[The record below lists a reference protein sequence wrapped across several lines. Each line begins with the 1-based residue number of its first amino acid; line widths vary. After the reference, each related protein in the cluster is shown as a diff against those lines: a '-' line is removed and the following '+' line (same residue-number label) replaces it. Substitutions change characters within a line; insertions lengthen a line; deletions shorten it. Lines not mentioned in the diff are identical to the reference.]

1 MSQWRSWC
9 LRSSISSKSNDGFAM
24 DFLGKRISLNPR
36 PARATV
42 AALEVALL
50 GNCPGR
56 VRIDRLLA
64 MSDATNE
71 IRANG
76 FGPRLDRLISGNEHL
91 HHLPVPINSLAEF
104 EDIFPD
110 ARSSDAVYI
119 SRLAGSLSWLV
130 NAVEDYFANGGEKLW
145 VIQIPE
151 DEGISGFLP
160 EFNSPLYDVENLRGI
175 ATALVLNQVGLIGLP
190 DLERLQ
196 IPAHLQDIPR
206 KRLANPDPQFTPASQ
221 RYDDGHR
228 ERRHS
233 SEMPRVSGEPVVILD
248 LLQRLLGFTNKHR
261 PDIQCLF
268 TLPLS
273 FSDTLGSPEIDEQML
288 DQLNQVRRQPQAH
301 LLRQV
306 QFLYPYLRS
315 PRYSLRS
322 PVGVVAGLI
331 AGTAQHRGI
340 WRSVA
345 GLPMQTDAR
354 PYPEV
359 STIRKIQLREA
370 PGIGVICRRAGKMNL
385 DDERISV
392 PALFRDDY
400 LPSDDNERLQGMKSA
415 EVVRFLGFLVRQLQ
429 ALGERLIFNLDYRD
443 PRPRLVLDS
452 FFRDLFRRGAL
463 RGRLPEDAYSIRQAT
478 QQEAVIAFDIEI
490 APAFPIDRI
499 QLTFVNRQGE
509 WSTELQ
515 HV

>member
-1 MSQWRSWC
+1 
-9 LRSSISSKSNDGFAM
+9 M

-36 PARATV
+36 PARPTAV
-42 AALEVALL
+42 ALEVALL
-50 GNCPGR
+50 GHCPGR
-56 VRIDRLLA
+56 VRLERLQA
-64 MSDATNE
+64 MTDATEE
-71 IRANG
+71 IRAHG
-76 FGPRLDRLISGNEHL
+76 FGPRLDRLIGAGKHL
-91 HHLPVPINSLAEF
+91 CHLPIPINSLAEF

-110 ARSSDAVYI
+110 TRSSDAVYG
-119 SRLAGSLSWLV
+119 SRLAGNLSWLV

-145 VIQIPE
+145 VVQIPE
-151 DEGISGFLP
+151 DDGIDGFLP
-160 EFNSPLYDVENLRGI
+160 EFDTPLYDVENLRGI
-175 ATALVLNQVGLIGLP
+175 ATALALGQVGLIALP

-196 IPAHLQDIPR
+196 IPAHLPDIPR
-206 KRLANPDPQFTPASQ
+206 LRLANPEPQFTPVSQ
-221 RYDDGHR
+221 DYDDGHR

-233 SEMPRVSGEPVVILD
+233 SEMPVISVEPLATVA
-248 LLQRLLGFTNKHR
+248 LLQRMLGFTYKHR

-273 FSDTLGSPEIDEQML
+273 FSDTLGSPEIDQQTL
-288 DQLNQVRRQPQAH
+288 DQLNLVRQQSQAH

-306 QFLYPYLRS
+306 QFLFPYLRS

-322 PVGVVAGLI
+322 PVGIVAGLI
-331 AGTAQHRGI
+331 AESAQRRGI

-359 STIRKIQLREA
+359 NTINKIHLRET
-370 PGIGVICRRAGKMNL
+370 PGIGVIYRSAGKTNL

-400 LPSDDNERLQGMKSA
+400 LPSDDSEQLQGMKSA

-429 ALGERLIFNLDYRD
+429 ALGERLIFNVDYRD
-443 PRPRLVLDS
+443 PRPGLILDS

-463 RGRLPEDAYSIRQAT
+463 RGRLPENAYSIRQAPL
-478 QQEAVIAFDIEI
+478 QEAVIAFDIEI

-499 QLTFVNRQGE
+499 QLTFINRQGE

-515 HV
+515 NV